1 MSISRLRVTR
11 RQLLTTTGAAGA
23 LALTELAKARLAK
36 RAGRGIS
43 PAPSGA
49 ITSRAFTETT
59 GTTIVSAG
67 SPFRFGLGLKQGD
80 VPSGNSIA
88 LKDGASNALTAQFD
102 AINYWPDGS
111 VRFCEVS
118 GYTARAIAAG
128 GSDTISIYNVAGPFN
143 NSLPGSTTPAGLLT
157 ALQSFTGAQ
166 NLIIECDSVASCT
179 GHSSAYTAGNWA
191 ASFNTLLAGSYVQQV
206 NKGPCCMGFVAWGGL
221 TNGSILHAHL
231 HARVYV
237 WLWLNPS
244 TGAIRDVE
252 YLVYLHNS
260 LLTQN
265 IDGSAQYSTYPPDRY
280 NYNPSLKNGSTVI
293 QSFTLNPGTASTVGG
308 HHIRAGWWTARADG
322 KPRWIAGTVEAQNL
336 QITLDPVQANPQT
349 TITARSYLL
358 STNLIPKYDVAGVS
372 STAPPTGANTP
383 ISYAPMVK
391 GLFEDENFSDW
402 NTLVAVD
409 TGGAHATIG
418 MIPQWNVRDLM
429 LQTTTTAQNH
439 RISALGWASLPRMY
453 LDINGRIPNLRNQPY
468 TGMTA
473 AQPNTWCAGDST
485 NSAYANGVTP
495 STEAAGGNAYSYGNW
510 MGQFEDTSHYPSGAY
525 YTYLMEGGAH
535 NRDIVLTAGHFPII
549 SKSPGNPPPVG
560 ETKRDPL
567 LNSVQYYGNVMC
579 STLAN
584 RDEAWAFRELV
595 FAAAIAPAALA
606 DGTTYGEGAYYKDL
620 VNGNSSYAAAM
631 INTVLTT
638 NEVNNGFW
646 QFWGNTINNTVSQNS
661 GSSGTSDPWM
671 VSYMGEA
678 WARGKLL
685 HGGELW
691 GGNLTTMCNMN
702 ARYFAGL
709 LGSSFCSILSSAQ
722 SINVKNGPGVTTF
735 KANWT
740 LVGKFPM
747 QGANYPNGD
756 VWMNA
761 LFNDT
766 STGWIR
772 LYAAHNGV
780 ASWPECPFD
789 VGSSII
795 FTGDYFNGYIGPIN
809 AAPSP
814 FVMETQVYYVV
825 ATDLVNFRMQVS
837 TTPNGSP
844 VVPAA
849 TQTKPVLF
857 NVLNTSSCPATY
869 KPGVPRAT

>member
-1 MSISRLRVTR
+1 M
-11 RQLLTTTGAAGA
+11 
-23 LALTELAKARLAK
+23 
-36 RAGRGIS
+36 
-43 PAPSGA
+43 
-49 ITSRAFTETT
+49 
-59 GTTIVSAG
+59 
-67 SPFRFGLGLKQGD
+67 
-80 VPSGNSIA
+80 PSGNSIA

-166 NLIIECDSVASCT
+166 NLIVQCASMASAT
-179 GHSSAYTAGNWA
+179 GASNSYTTGTWA
-191 ASFNTLLAGSYVQQV
+191 ANFNTLLAGSYVQQV

-358 STNLIPKYDVAGVS
+358 STNLIPKYDVAGVN

-402 NTLVAVD
+402 NTLVAID

-429 LQTTTTAQNH
+429 LQTMTTAQNH
-439 RISALGWASLPRMY
+439 RVSALGWASIPRMY
-453 LDINGRIPNLRNQPY
+453 LDTNGRVPNLRNVNY

-473 AQPNTWCAGDST
+473 NQPTTFTLGD
-485 NSAYANGVTP
+485 YPGYWNGIVP
-495 STEAAGGNAYSYGNW
+495 STEYLSPVGPFTPYGNW
-510 MGQFEDTSHYPSGAY
+510 NGGFEDTTHWPSGAY

-535 NRDIVLTAGHFPII
+535 NRDIVLMAANFAPISIPPDQSIYPGGIYPPNAG
-549 SKSPGNPPPVG
+549 PGNCDRTPVLG
-560 ETKRDPL
+560 GTTYYC
-567 LNSVQYYGNVMC
+567 SVVA
-579 STLAN
+579 STLAP
-584 RDEAWAFRELV
+584 RADAWAFRELV
-595 FAAAIAPAALA
+595 FAAAIAPASLA
-606 DGTTYGEGAYYKDL
+606 DGTVFGEGQYFKDL
-620 VNGNSSYAAAM
+620 VGSTMDYAAAL
-631 INTVLTT
+631 IGVLPAAQ
-638 NEVNNGFW
+638 VNNGFW
-646 QFWGNTINNTVSQNS
+646 SFYNATLGAPQFSTFSSS
-661 GSSGTSDPWM
+661 GSDDPWM
-671 VSYMGEA
+671 QSYLGEA
-678 WARGKLL
+678 FARAKIL
-685 HGGELW
+685 HGGELF
-691 GGNLTTMCNMN
+691 GPAINTVVAMHE
-702 ARYFAGL
+702 AYFAGFL
-709 LGSSFCSILSSAQ
+709 NTACTILASAQ
-722 SINVKNGPGVTTF
+722 TLNVRNGSGATSFKSSWSEVGV
-735 KANWT
+735 
-740 LVGKFPM
+740 FPT
-747 QGANYPNGD
+747 QSYLGGNGD
-756 VWMNA
+756 VWMCA
-761 LFNDT
+761 QWNDT
-766 STGWIR
+766 SGWIN
-772 LYAAHNGV
+772 LYTAHGSQP
-780 ASWPECPFD
+780 SWPECPFD
-789 VGSSII
+789 VGATLF
-795 FTGDYFNGYIGPIN
+795 FTDDYFDGFNGAMN
-809 AAPSP
+809 DAPSP
-814 FVMETQVYYVV
+814 FTMETQTYYVV
-825 ATDLVNFRMQVS
+825 ATDLTNFRIKVS
-837 TTPNGSP
+837 TTSGGSA
-844 VVPAA
+844 VVPSV
-849 TQTKPVLF
+849 TQTNPVLF
-857 NVLNTSSCPATY
+857 CILNTSSCPASFVPVDQPGIVMVMMANALTDISSTQDPELNLPNLLRAVRTY
-869 KPGVPRAT
+869 RTAGDTTALQNADTNGTARLNAAGGTDFSSWPMGKVLV